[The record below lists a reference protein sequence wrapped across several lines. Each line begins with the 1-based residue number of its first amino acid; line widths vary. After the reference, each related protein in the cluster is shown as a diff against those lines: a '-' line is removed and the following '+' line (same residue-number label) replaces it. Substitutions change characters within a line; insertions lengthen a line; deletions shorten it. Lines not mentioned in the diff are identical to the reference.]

1 MKLNQ
6 AWGWLMAGVL
16 AAGLNAS
23 YHDGGLQWAHQL
35 ADRVGNS
42 SEAVVALATG
52 QTDRFLSEVQ
62 LVSARSETASC
73 PLTAAIARVQSA
85 LEGREGG
92 TARLDAMAAR
102 QQVRLDKLEANRDRM
117 ETRIEA
123 QTARIRV
130 ATAAFTPAVFKS
142 ASTSVICPRIRVNV
156 PQVPMV
162 RMPAMPVVHVDVA
175 SADPL

>member
-42 SEAVVALATG
+42 SAAVVALASG
-52 QTDRFLSEVQ
+52 QTDRFLFEAQ
-62 LVSARSETASC
+62 MVSARNETASC
-73 PLTAAIARVQSA
+73 RLTAAIARVQSK

-92 TARLDAMAAR
+92 AARLDAMAPREQA
-102 QQVRLDKLEANRDRM
+102 RLDKLEANRARM
-117 ETRIEA
+117 EARIVA

-130 ATAAFTPAVFKS
+130 ATAAYTPGVFKS
-142 ASTSVICPRIRVNV
+142 ASASVFCPRIRVNV

-162 RMPAMPVVHVDVA
+162 RMPAMPVVHFDVA